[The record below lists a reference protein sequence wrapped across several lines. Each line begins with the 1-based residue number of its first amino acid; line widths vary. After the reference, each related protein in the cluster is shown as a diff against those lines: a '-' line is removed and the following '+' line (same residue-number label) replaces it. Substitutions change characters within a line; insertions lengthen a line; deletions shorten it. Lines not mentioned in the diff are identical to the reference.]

1 MGLPHGRESSS
12 LMTATARQTED
23 EAPPIRGRRVLVAED
38 SPITHDLLKLL
49 LSQRG
54 HQVDIATDGLKALEC
69 LRQNDYDVALLDLHL
84 PAMDGLTVAATIRR
98 EAKGR
103 RLPRFVAITG
113 DVEGLLAHSH
123 GCENMDHI
131 LPKPL
136 DIYDVSSVVEEQAAI
151 RDRQE
156 SEKAAPSPVIKIAE
170 AAPRRPSAL
179 EGLGYEF
186 IVWPDDLEPTHLSP
200 RAVQASLG
208 DPRFDGILIREHA
221 ATADLTAIWRRKALH
236 VLPVIDLTGTLGHRA
251 DLDASKL
258 TARDSG
264 QLEQLISGFHS
275 RRARLHRDLIMSDE
289 LEEQLI
295 GRIYVSGTSLSAVRD
310 PEQRSLVSYNTILP
324 SRIVA
329 HEAEGL
335 CGHDLL
341 RREFFDRFHICGRC
355 DSARIYVREECS
367 KCGSSD
373 LVEEQYLHHFRCAY
387 QGPESEFRRGDALI
401 CPKCRR
407 ELTHFGFDYDRPGT
421 MIVCRH
427 CQHAASDPA
436 IGFVCLDCGSHTEAE
451 SCHTR
456 DMYSYELTD
465 QGIGLAEYGRSFL
478 GGARKALRFAELPIE
493 LIVALNTAAKEFND
507 NRTPFALV
515 TISYQNERE
524 ITAEH
529 GARQFAQARDLFID
543 NLRAALAKT
552 DTVVKGQSYDY
563 ALLLGRTPQDAEADF
578 ERLGQRAAA
587 NLRLDLG
594 ARFQAFGS
602 EDFS

>member
-1 MGLPHGRESSS
+1 
-12 LMTATARQTED
+12 MTATARQTED
-23 EAPPIRGRRVLVAED
+23 EAAAIRGRRVLVAED
-38 SPITHDLLKLL
+38 SPITHDLLQLL

-84 PAMDGLTVAATIRR
+84 PAMDGLTVAATFRG

-103 RLPRFVAITG
+103 RLPRFVAITA
-113 DVEGLLAHSH
+113 DVEGLLAHTH

-151 RDRQE
+151 RDRQA
-156 SEKAAPSPVIKIAE
+156 SEAAAPTPAARTAE
-170 AAPRRPSAL
+170 AAPRRPTAL
-179 EGLGYEF
+179 DGLGYEF
-186 IVWPDDLEPTHLSP
+186 LVWPDDLESTRLSP

-208 DPRFDGILIREHA
+208 DPRFDAILIREHA
-221 ATADLTAIWRRKALH
+221 ASADLTAIWRRKALH
-236 VLPVIDLTGTLGHRA
+236 VLPVVDLTGTLGHRA

-264 QLEQLISGFHS
+264 ELDQLIRRFHD
-275 RRARLHRDLIMSDE
+275 RRARLHRDLVMSDE

-295 GRIYVSGTSLSAVRD
+295 ARIFVSGTPLAAVRD

-324 SRIVA
+324 SRVVA
-329 HEAEGL
+329 REAEGL

-341 RREFFDRFHICGRC
+341 KREFFDRFHICGRC
-355 DSARIYVREECS
+355 DSARVYVREECS

-373 LVEEQYLHHFRCAY
+373 LVDEQYLHHFRCAY
-387 QGPESEFRRGDALI
+387 QGPESEFRRGDDLI

-407 ELTHFGFDYDRPGT
+407 ELSHFGHDYDRPGT

-436 IGFVCLDCGSHTEAE
+436 IGFVCLDCGSHSDGE
-451 SCHTR
+451 SCRTR
-456 DMYSYELTD
+456 DMHSYELTD
-465 QGIGLAEYGRSFL
+465 QGVGLAEYGRSFL

-493 LIVALNTAAKEFND
+493 LIVALNGAAKAFNES
-507 NRTPFALV
+507 RTPFALV

-524 ITAEH
+524 VTAEH
-529 GARQFAQARDLFID
+529 GTRQFAQARDLFID
-543 NLRAALAKT
+543 NLRSVIAKT

-563 ALLLGRTPQDAEADF
+563 ALMLGRTPAEAEADF
-578 ERLGQRAAA
+578 QRLGPRAASA
-587 NLRLDLG
+587 LRLDLG